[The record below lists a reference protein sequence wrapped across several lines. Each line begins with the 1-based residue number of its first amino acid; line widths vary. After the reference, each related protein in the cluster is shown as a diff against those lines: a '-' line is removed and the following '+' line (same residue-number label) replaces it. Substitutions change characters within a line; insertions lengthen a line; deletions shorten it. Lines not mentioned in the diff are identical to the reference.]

1 MLYHQI
7 YIFKVVIFVV
17 RIRRKDNTNRCLNS
31 FILKTFKK
39 IAFAD
44 NLSFRG
50 MPTFGF
56 QAECSL
62 RSSVMII

>member
-1 MLYHQI
+1 M
-7 YIFKVVIFVV
+7 VG
-17 RIRRKDNTNRCLNS
+17 IRRKDNTNKCLNS
-31 FILKTFKK
+31 FLLKTFKK

-44 NLSFRG
+44 KLSFRG

-56 QAECSL
+56 KAECSL